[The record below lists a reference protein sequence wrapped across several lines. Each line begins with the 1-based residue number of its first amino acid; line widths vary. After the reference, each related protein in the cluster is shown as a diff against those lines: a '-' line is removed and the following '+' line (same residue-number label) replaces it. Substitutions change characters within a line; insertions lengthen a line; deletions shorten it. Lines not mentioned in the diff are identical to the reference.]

1 MMNYIDF
8 KKIQDALNDT
18 YRALQNEVGEELDPL
33 KSIAKAKNDL
43 LHAMSHST
51 SIDVDYLRYKNE

>member
-1 MMNYIDF
+1 MNYLDF

-18 YRALQNEVGEELDPL
+18 YRVLQTEIGEELDPL
-33 KSIAKAKNDL
+33 QSIAKAKNDL

-51 SIDVDYLRYKNE
+51 AIDVDFLRYKSE

>member
-1 MMNYIDF
+1 MNYLEF

-18 YRALQNEVGEELDPL
+18 YRVLETEMGQEIGPL

-51 SIDVDYLRYKNE
+51 DIEVDFLRYKNE

>member
-1 MMNYIDF
+1 MNYLDF

-18 YRALQNEVGEELDPL
+18 YRVLQNEIGEELDPL
-33 KSIAKAKNDL
+33 KSIAQAKNDL

-51 SIDVDYLRYKNE
+51 AIDVDFLRYKNE